1 MQSSSHRTSFE
12 CWQRTSDFQKGES
25 ISSEL
30 GREKGDGRFW
40 GWVTAPWGRETR
52 GAEVSTHGKPPHRR
66 GQGNLG
72 AEHSETWRQNRKF
85 TTAIVL
91 NGTSQPRSSSGAD
104 VCLQPARR
112 WVRRRGPRDGASGRG
127 LALTASQTPWGGWH
141 STAEADQEKCG
152 STRKNKGSFLQEDS
166 ALWVQEL
173 RTRER
178 TQVKAKRELASCGL
192 QGQRQKTGDV
202 YDPRACNHLPAI
214 VATVFSGARMTWLY
228 HPEPYHPEPT
238 PLGRPDSLQ
247 TAATVASLPELP
259 PHTPEHLLNPSLS
272 LAQLTK
278 WAQMSGYFHLLVS
291 TDVGERQ
298 KSQSGPETNVE
309 HRVCVSKAKAKPSQK
324 SQLQW
329 FKFQH

>member
-1 MQSSSHRTSFE
+1 M
-12 CWQRTSDFQKGES
+12 
-25 ISSEL
+25 
-30 GREKGDGRFW
+30 
-40 GWVTAPWGRETR
+40 
-52 GAEVSTHGKPPHRR
+52 
-66 GQGNLG
+66 
-72 AEHSETWRQNRKF
+72 
-85 TTAIVL
+85 
-91 NGTSQPRSSSGAD
+91 
-104 VCLQPARR
+104 
-112 WVRRRGPRDGASGRG
+112 
-127 LALTASQTPWGGWH
+127 
-141 STAEADQEKCG
+141 
-152 STRKNKGSFLQEDS
+152 
-166 ALWVQEL
+166 QEL

-278 WAQMSGYFHLLVS
+278 
-291 TDVGERQ
+291 
-298 KSQSGPETNVE
+298 
-309 HRVCVSKAKAKPSQK
+309 
-324 SQLQW
+324 
-329 FKFQH
+329 